1 MKNVFAFKIFCI
13 ELHKIQSKLTRKES
27 LQQSNIDRFHELP
40 FWRRNVKCPDLT
52 KNQYHAIMHPMW
64 RNCIEC
70 NDEIKNEIVTN
81 FPFCIGVSSL

>member
-1 MKNVFAFKIFCI
+1 MKY
-13 ELHKIQSKLTRKES
+13 
-27 LQQSNIDRFHELP
+27 
-40 FWRRNVKCPDLT
+40 PDLT